1 MQQIQNLPVHV
12 LVVPDGNRRWA
23 RNRGTSDSNG
33 HSEGA
38 KRFRENS
45 KLAFKMGIK
54 YFTFWAA
61 SAGNL
66 VKRNPMEIKVLAS
79 LFRHEIEDRH
89 IRENFLKNQVRFR
102 VIGKW
107 YEILGDNNLLNSIR
121 FLEDCTREFNQHF
134 LTILFGYSGE
144 DEWMDSVERI
154 FRNPPGQIDR
164 ETLRGALRKTVWT
177 HDLPPVDLMIRTG
190 GEKRDWTHNSAGI
203 LNPWLTPDSQI
214 FSPRILWPD
223 FLPDIFRQTIDDYSK
238 TTRRFG
244 A

>member
-23 RNRGTSDSNG
+23 RDHGMSDSNG

-45 KLAFKMGIK
+45 ELAFKMGIK

-61 SAGNL
+61 SVDNL
-66 VKRNPMEIKVLAS
+66 VKRNPMEIKVLAL
-79 LFRHEIEDRH
+79 LFRHEIEDRNT
-89 IRENFLKNQVRFR
+89 RESFIKNQIRFR

-107 YEILGDNNLLNSIR
+107 YEILGDKNLLNSIR
-121 FLEDCTREFNQHF
+121 FLQESTQEFKQHF
-134 LTILFGYSGE
+134 LTILFGYSGV
-144 DEWMDSVERI
+144 DEWVEAMEWI
-154 FRNPPGQIDR
+154 FKNPPGQIN
-164 ETLRGALRKTVWT
+164 EGTLRKALWT
-177 HDLPPVDLMIRTG
+177 YDLLPVDLVIRTG
-190 GEKRDWTHNSAGI
+190 VEKHNWTHNSSGF
-203 LNPWLTPDSQI
+203 LNPWLTSNSQI

-223 FLPDIFRQTIDDYSK
+223 FLPDVFRQTIADYSK
-238 TTRRFG
+238 TTRRLG